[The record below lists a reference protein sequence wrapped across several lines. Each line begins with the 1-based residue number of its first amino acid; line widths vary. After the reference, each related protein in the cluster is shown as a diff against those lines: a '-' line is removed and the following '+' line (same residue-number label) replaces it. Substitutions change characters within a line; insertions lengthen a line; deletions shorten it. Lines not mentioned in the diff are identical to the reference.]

1 MGRSAGRAD
10 VNLRKV
16 SRVGPFRPS
25 GSSGGI
31 NLVIDMIII
40 IIIIMIIILIIAMII
55 LIVIMKITNAPI
67 GAWN

>member
-40 IIIIMIIILIIAMII
+40 IIIIMIM
-55 LIVIMKITNAPI
+55 
-67 GAWN
+67 

>member
-31 NLVIDMIII
+31 NLVIDLIII

-55 LIVIMKITNAPI
+55 LIVIMKITSAPI
-67 GAWN
+67 GTWN